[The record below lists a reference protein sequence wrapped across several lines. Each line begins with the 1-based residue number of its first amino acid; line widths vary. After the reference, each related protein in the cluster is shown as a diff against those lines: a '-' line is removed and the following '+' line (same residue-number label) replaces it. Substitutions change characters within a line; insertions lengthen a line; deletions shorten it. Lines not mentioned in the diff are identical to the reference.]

1 MESLSSEELKVVPI
15 VELYFILIE
24 AKVMRINKFFCLVS
38 IKIMDFGKYCNFS
51 DKFSLIKP
59 FFC

>member
-24 AKVMRINKFFCLVS
+24 AKVIRINRFFCLVS
-38 IKIMDFGKYCNFS
+38 IKIMDFGK
-51 DKFSLIKP
+51 
-59 FFC
+59 